1 MAYDTHTPPMGA
13 RLGDPD
19 IHRARQE
26 RFGNGAGPGY
36 PPARDR
42 SFVGL
47 LRDLRD
53 ESISL
58 IQEEVSLART
68 EIQEKISEARAGAVS
83 MATGAAVLAAGLL
96 MLLFAAA
103 AGLYAAMLVMEVS
116 PMIAGWLAPLIVG
129 AIVAIIGGALLAA
142 GKRKVEPSNLRPERT
157 ERSLRETGAWAER
170 KV

>member
-1 MAYDTHTPPMGA
+1 MAYDTRTSPMGTMP
-13 RLGDPD
+13 GEPD
-19 IHRARQE
+19 IHRARRE
-26 RFGNGAGPGY
+26 RFSNGGDYA
-36 PPARDR
+36 PASRDR

-53 ESISL
+53 ESITL
-58 IQEEVSLART
+58 IQEEISLART
-68 EIQEKISEARAGAVS
+68 EIQEKISEARSGAIS
-83 MATGAAVLAAGLL
+83 MATGAAVLGAGLL

-103 AGLYAAMLVMEVS
+103 AGLYAAMLTMEVS

-129 AIVAIIGGALLAA
+129 ALVAIIGGALLAA